1 MSRLIDADK
10 FKRENERMLNCDFP
24 YISEETLGELIDKAP
39 TVEAVPMDFHDR
51 CMEIEIEKRFA
62 IEKHG
67 QWIPCSER
75 LPEYDGEMYLVTD
88 YCEQINRR
96 RLHISYCYVNR
107 EGFWSDVPMG
117 YKVVA
122 WMPLPEPYKMD
133 EVSE

>member
-1 MSRLIDADK
+1 MRLIDADALIADCQLAQK
-10 FKRENERMLNCDFP
+10 QADRHGREFANAFYSGGGE
-24 YISEETLGELIDKAP
+24 ISTEWWCVEDMIENAP
-39 TVEAVPMDFHDR
+39 TVEPKTM
-51 CMEIEIEKRFA
+51 
-62 IEKHG
+62 

-117 YKVVA
+117 YKVIA
-122 WMPLPEPYKMD
+122 WMPLPKPWNGEQD
-133 EVSE
+133 E